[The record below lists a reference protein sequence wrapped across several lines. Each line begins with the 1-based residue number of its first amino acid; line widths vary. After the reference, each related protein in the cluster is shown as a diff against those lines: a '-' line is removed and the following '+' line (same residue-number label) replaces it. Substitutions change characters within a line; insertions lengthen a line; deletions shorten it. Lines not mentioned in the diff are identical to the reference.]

1 LHQVVRS
8 SPVAN
13 YTDPL
18 TPIQTIQRIK
28 LMQLN
33 YDGPIEI
40 ATGRSRKE
48 LNWKNKEMQY
58 SELVKKLSVTHRTA
72 ETFAEY
78 LSSKKPRQDEIKDI
92 GGFVGGY
99 LTKGRRKVGS
109 VIHRQL
115 ITLDADFGHISLW
128 EDFLLCY
135 GNAAVLYST
144 HKHSTDHP
152 RYRIIIPLDRPV
164 QADEYVAIS
173 RRVAGVISIDAFDQ
187 TTFQPERLMYWP
199 STSKDGVYEFQYQ
212 DGPWMN
218 ADEIL
223 GSYRDWRDSS
233 EWPVSDR
240 DHNIIQRSI
249 KKQGD
254 PLEKPG
260 IVGAFCRTYSIS
272 EVLENFLSDEY
283 EACDVENRYT
293 YKEGSTAAGLV
304 VYDDKYAYSHHGTDP
319 VSGKL
324 CNAFDLVRLHKFGL
338 KDEDVKEGTKVTA
351 LPSFQ
356 AMQQFAMSDAR
367 VVKQRSQELL
377 QSAEDDFAGISEDD
391 QEPEE
396 TDDAWTALLKVDGKG
411 NFLSTID
418 NIFLIIE
425 NDPKLKNRLFMN
437 EFEGRL
443 FVKRKLPWRDVTEST
458 RDFTDDDADCLAHY
472 LEKKNMPFTHI
483 QKALAKVRTEHRF
496 HPVREYL
503 NALSWDRNERI
514 DTLFVDYLG
523 AEDNEYTRRV
533 ARITLIA
540 AIARVMTPGVKF
552 DTVLTFVGKEGIGKS
567 TLVAKLAGKW
577 FSDCLGD
584 IHTKEGME
592 SLRGVWIME
601 IAELASFRKAD
612 QEAIKRFITST
623 EDVYRPA
630 YGRQLVRYPRQCIF
644 FATTNKRDFLTGS
657 NGNRRFLPVD
667 THVQDPTKNVFEH
680 LTTYEIDQIWA
691 EALHAFRSG
700 EQINLPFELYQKAEE
715 VRDSHSEMDDRAGMI
730 ESYLNM
736 LLPEDWNQ
744 RSIMERKTYLH
755 EDEDIRAE
763 GVHARTQVCVAEIW
777 CEALGGLHRDMTT
790 QNTKYIHDIM
800 KRMKGW
806 EMSKHPK
813 RCGVYGTQRAYVFAG
828 KADKRY
834 VNKHVNTA

>member
-1 LHQVVRS
+1 MQ
-8 SPVAN
+8 
-13 YTDPL
+13 
-18 TPIQTIQRIK
+18 

-115 ITLDADFGHISLW
+115 ITLDADFGHTTLW

-212 DGPWMN
+212 DGPWMS

-254 PLEKPG
+254 PLEKSG

-272 EVLENFLSDEY
+272 EVLENFLADEY

-324 CNAFDLVRLHKFGL
+324 CNAFDLVRLHKYGL
-338 KDEDVKEGTKVTA
+338 KDEDI
-351 LPSFQ
+351 
-356 AMQQFAMSDAR
+356 
-367 VVKQRSQELL
+367 
-377 QSAEDDFAGISEDD
+377 AEDTPINKKPSYIAMEAFSTQDVKVRKNLALEKFNAAQIDFAEITQEENYDD
-391 QEPEE
+391 SWLAEM
-396 TDDAWTALLKVDGKG
+396 DIDRKS
-411 NFLSTID
+411 NYLSTRK
-418 NIFLIIE
+418 NFQLVLS
-425 NDPKLKNRLFMN
+425 NDPKLRNCFAYDLFSKRKIVCRDLPWRKITDDTRLLN
-437 EFEGRL
+437 DEDECDLRIYLADKPYEISHNSNLKDVLDSIVVKQSVHPVLEYLQDLRWDGEGRL
-443 FVKRKLPWRDVTEST
+443 
-458 RDFTDDDADCLAHY
+458 
-472 LEKKNMPFTHI
+472 
-483 QKALAKVRTEHRF
+483 
-496 HPVREYL
+496 
-503 NALSWDRNERI
+503 
-514 DTLFVDYLG
+514 DTLFVDYMG
-523 AEDNEYTRRV
+523 ANDSDYTRAVTRKSFV
-533 ARITLIA
+533 AAVGRIFE
-540 AIARVMTPGVKF
+540 PGIKF
-552 DTVLTFVGKEGIGKS
+552 DHIL
-567 TLVAKLAGKW
+567 TLVGEEGKQKSSIFRKLGKKW
-577 FSDCLGD
+577 FSDTFSFKMLERG
-584 IHTKEGME
+584 KEAFEQLQGY
-592 SLRGVWIME
+592 WIIE
-601 IAELASFRKAD
+601 IGELSGIKKAD
-612 QEAIKRFITST
+612 VESIKQFISKC
-623 EDVYRPA
+623 EDVYRMS
-630 YGRQLVRYPRQCIF
+630 YQRYTSQFKRQCVF
-644 FATTNKRDFLTGS
+644 FGTTNKWDFLQGAD
-657 NGNRRFLPVD
+657 GNRRFWPVPIL
-667 THVQDPTKNVFEH
+667 VQPALKNLSKD
-680 LTTYEIDQIWA
+680 LTDYEIDQVWA
-691 EALHAFRSG
+691 EAIMYFRKG
-700 EQINLPFELYQKAEE
+700 ETLYLPAKIEMEAKEMQ
-715 VRDSHSEMDDRAGMI
+715 RSHTEKDDRIGAV
-730 ESYLNM
+730 ERFLDT
-736 LLPEDWNQ
+736 LVPEDWHDRNIWK
-744 RSIMERKTYLH
+744 RRDFIAGNDLDAVGTHRR
-755 EDEDIRAE
+755 D
-763 GVHARTQVCVAEIW
+763 VVCVAEIW
-777 CEALGGLHRDMTT
+777 CELIGGNFKDMNRANTKGLHEIMQHLPGWQRSNQKRFSLYGRQVTYVRVVTNDSKTPVFREKSSSVVT
-790 QNTKYIHDIM
+790 PGLSLQNETNDISND
-800 KRMKGW
+800 GIDD
-806 EMSKHPK
+806 
-813 RCGVYGTQRAYVFAG
+813 V
-828 KADKRY
+828 
-834 VNKHVNTA
+834 